1 VLNPLEAKGMV
12 FNHEKVIHEQN
23 IVLESW
29 TDNPKQEGTLTP
41 GLHRWPFHFI
51 LSNDLVETI
60 ECVKAKVSYYVS
72 ATIHKAGTIGMTKLR
87 SRKDVL
93 LLRTPDWSDN
103 ALVNNALPSNFIV
116 SERKLDICDASICVE
131 KAIASSGTQFPIVFK
146 LSANQKN
153 VFIESISV
161 NLEEKRI
168 FRLPEFKARRVDH
181 FNFKVP
187 LEGAECLNDPSLAE
201 TNGFVTQLDAKD
213 IRRLLCVKNA
223 HVPLDGGPFL
233 YRIIFTLPTCD
244 WLNHSS
250 TYSEI
255 DITHTLKIHIQ
266 LSSPRRDITD
276 LHLESPLTILDCRL
290 KEDFTALPTYKEALL
305 ADDGIDENDLVD
317 KKPQDFFVC
326 RSYLAFKKNAKCNRK
341 QKFCTEENAPP
352 SYDTI

>member
-1 VLNPLEAKGMV
+1 MLNPLEAKGMV

-161 NLEEKRI
+161 NLEEKRV

-201 TNGFVTQLDAKD
+201 TNGFVAQLKAKD

-233 YRIIFTLPTCD
+233 YRILFTLPTCD

-276 LHLESPLTILDCRL
+276 IHLESPLTILDCRL

-305 ADDGIDENDLVD
+305 ADDGIDENDLVN

-352 SYDTI
+352 SYDSI